1 MVDYVIFGFG
11 LFVTVVVGF
20 GLATMIVTH
29 NKAIESA
36 AAAAELEPPATPDR
50 PREAIAPLAKA
61 GRGAQAARFGLILR
75 KRPLARA

>member
-36 AAAAELEPPATPDR
+36 AAGAKLEPPAKPDR
-50 PREAIAPLAKA
+50 PR
-61 GRGAQAARFGLILR
+61 
-75 KRPLARA
+75 

>member
-20 GLATMIVTH
+20 GLATMIVTN

-36 AAAAELEPPATPDR
+36 AAGAKLEPSATPDR
-50 PREAIAPLAKA
+50 PR
-61 GRGAQAARFGLILR
+61 
-75 KRPLARA
+75 

>member
-1 MVDYVIFGFG
+1 MRESVDNSRWSRFSGCG

-36 AAAAELEPPATPDR
+36 AAGAKLEPPAKPDR
-50 PREAIAPLAKA
+50 PR
-61 GRGAQAARFGLILR
+61 
-75 KRPLARA
+75 